1 MKHIIS
7 HSEFPNSDRNTVHV
21 LIFNLYLSCAR
32 ATFDPRIVS
41 FHTPQCTVS
50 PLLCWQRF
58 EECREKFEAVVVRRR
73 SRIFTRGLQSWREE
87 EQSADRVEEHSSQE
101 ASRKAQ
107 QLNLL
112 ND

>member
-1 MKHIIS
+1 MLPFSIHIHHALDIRPANRALPLS
-7 HSEFPNSDRNTVHV
+7 TVH
-21 LIFNLYLSCAR
+21 
-32 ATFDPRIVS
+32 
-41 FHTPQCTVS
+41 S

-58 EECREKFEAVVVRRR
+58 EECREKFEAVVRRR

-87 EQSADRVEEHSSQE
+87 EQSADRIEEHSSQE

-107 QLNLL
+107 LNLL

>member
-1 MKHIIS
+1 M
-7 HSEFPNSDRNTVHV
+7 
-21 LIFNLYLSCAR
+21 R
-32 ATFDPRIVS
+32 ATFDPRIVPAPS
-41 FHTPQCTVS
+41 SLNTVHS

-58 EECREKFEAVVVRRR
+58 EECREKFEAVVRRR

-87 EQSADRVEEHSSQE
+87 EQADRAEEHSSQE